1 MRVLAIETAFD
12 ICGVEFVTEDGI
24 ESLADQRA
32 PQKHNQILS
41 LTVERMMAAAGYTF
55 SDLDG
60 IALSAGPGSYTG
72 LRIGMSYAKGLAF
85 GTGLPIIP
93 VPSLPVLLEG
103 EPIEAPDW
111 LAVWSHGENVYAV
124 QQDGQEEWGEVEFMQ
139 WDQFVERA
147 TNCTVAGYLPERFL
161 PRSQIAYV
169 ETCPSAAK
177 VGKFAIKRPDWRVFD
192 ITDLTPNYHQEFQVR
207 MQKHADS

>member
-1 MRVLAIETAFD
+1 MRVLALETAFD
-12 ICGVEFVTEDGI
+12 VCGAAIVTEDVI
-24 ESLADQRA
+24 EAVEDQRV
-32 PQKHNQILS
+32 PQRHNQVLAPMVDQM
-41 LTVERMMAAAGYTF
+41 LAEAGYKF

-60 IALSAGPGSYTG
+60 IAVSAGPGSYTG

-103 EPIEAPDW
+103 ERIDAPDW

-124 QQDGQEEWGEVEFMQ
+124 EGSDSEDWGDTQFLRWDEFI
-139 WDQFVERA
+139 EKAAHR
-147 TNCTVAGYLPERFL
+147 TVAGYLLDRFK
-161 PRSQIAYV
+161 PGSQITYV

-177 VGKFAIKRPDWRVFD
+177 VGKFAVERPHRMVFD
-192 ITDLTPNYHQEFQVR
+192 VTDLVPSYHEEYQVR
-207 MQKHADS
+207 LRKHADS

>member
-12 ICGVEFVTEDGI
+12 ICGVALVTEEGI
-24 ESLADQRA
+24 ESLSDQRV
-32 PQKHNQILS
+32 PQKHNQILAP
-41 LTVERMMAAAGYTF
+41 TVERMMTAAGYTF

-60 IALSAGPGSYTG
+60 IAISAGPGSYTG

-103 EPIEAPDW
+103 EPIETPDW

-124 QQDGQEEWGEVEFMQ
+124 QSSKTEEWGEVLFMS
-139 WDQFVERA
+139 WDQFVEQAAHRS
-147 TNCTVAGYLPERFL
+147 VAGYLLDRFL
-161 PRSQIAYV
+161 PGSQITYV

-177 VGKFAIKRPDWRVFD
+177 VGKFALERPRWKVFD
-192 ITDLTPNYHQEFQVR
+192 VTDLVPIYHEEYQVR